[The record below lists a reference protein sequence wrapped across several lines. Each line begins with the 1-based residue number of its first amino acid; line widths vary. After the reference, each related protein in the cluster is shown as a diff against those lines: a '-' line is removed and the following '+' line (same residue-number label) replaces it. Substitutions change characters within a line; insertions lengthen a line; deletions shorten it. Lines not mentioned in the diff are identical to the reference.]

1 MTEPPR
7 RASRLLNIVGGSAGN
22 FVEYFDWYAY
32 TIFALYFAPSFF
44 PKGDQTAQLL
54 STAAVFAVGFFM
66 RPIGAV
72 IMGRR
77 TFDIVDGPNGWTAPD
92 GTQFSLPVFVL
103 TAEAQP
109 PVTKGVTP
117 FSFVTCGFETA
128 LAQARVVAGDKNIAV
143 MGANIAQ
150 QCLQAGLLD
159 EMEIHIAP
167 LLLGEGIRLFDH
179 IGACHIALASTRVI
193 ESPGV
198 THLRFSVLGSSVA
211 RKSDTAPGDFG
222 DSGE

>member
-1 MTEPPR
+1 MGKVILDVTMSLDGFIAGPHDEIEPLHDWLFDGKDRLGTELMAQSL
-7 RASRLLNIVGGSAGN
+7 AS
-22 FVEYFDWYAY
+22 
-32 TIFALYFAPSFF
+32 T
-44 PKGDQTAQLL
+44 
-54 STAAVFAVGFFM
+54 
-66 RPIGAV
+66 GAV

-92 GTQFSLPVFVL
+92 GTGFSLPVFVL

-128 LAQARVVAGDKNIAV
+128 LAQARAVAGDKNIAV

-150 QCLQAGLLD
+150 QCLQADLLD

-179 IGACHIALASTRVI
+179 IGACHIALAGTLVI

-198 THLRFSVLGSSVA
+198 THLRFSVLGQSGA
-211 RKSDTAPGDFG
+211 RKSDAAPGDFG
-222 DSGE
+222 DSGH